1 MQRHSE
7 RHFWFSVAR
16 GCGGAII
23 FSFPLLMTM
32 EMWWLG
38 FTMTPARLLL
48 LVVLTTPLLA
58 LVSYYSGFDR
68 HHNLLESVLD
78 AFVAWVIGL
87 AIAFA
92 MLAVFGILTVD
103 MPIREVAGKCLIQAV
118 PASIGAVLAR
128 SLLGGS
134 EDTEHRRRP
143 GNAPW
148 SELALRAIGALLLGF
163 TAAPTEEMVLISYR
177 MSKWQTIILMLVAMV
192 MLQAFIY
199 AAEHRGQPRGQR
211 MPSQGKILFWRAVPA
226 YAVAMI
232 VSGYVLWSFGRLDG
246 MAPAEAVQA
255 TVVLS
260 FPATLGA
267 GAVRLLL

>member
-7 RHFWFSVAR
+7 RHFWLAVAR

-38 FTMTPARLLL
+38 FTMAPARLLL
-48 LVVLTTPLLA
+48 LVVVTTPLLA

-68 HHNLLESVLD
+68 HHNLIESVLD
-78 AFVAWVIGL
+78 SFVAWVIGL
-87 AIAFA
+87 VIAFV
-92 MLAVFGILTVD
+92 MLAIFGVITVELGV
-103 MPIREVAGKCLIQAV
+103 REITGKCLIQAV

-143 GNAPW
+143 GKTPW
-148 SELALRAIGALLLGF
+148 SDLGLRAIGALLLGF

-177 MSKWQTIILMLVAMV
+177 MWKWQTNVLMAAAMV
-192 MLQAFIY
+192 MLHAFVY
-199 AAEHRGQPRGQR
+199 AAEHRGQARGQQ
-211 MPSQGKILFWRAVPA
+211 MAPQWQILLWRVVPA
-226 YAVAMI
+226 YAIAII
-232 VSGYVLWSFGRLDG
+232 VSWYVLSSFGRLDG
-246 MAPAEAVQA
+246 MAAAEAIQA

-260 FPATLGA
+260 FPAALGA

>member
-1 MQRHSE
+1 MEQHSE
-7 RHFWFSVAR
+7 RHFWLSVAR

-38 FTMTPARLLL
+38 FTMAPLRLLL

-68 HHNLLESVLD
+68 HHNLLEAVLD
-78 AFVAWVIGL
+78 AFVGWVIGL
-87 AIAFA
+87 ALAFL
-92 MLAVFGILTVD
+92 MLAVFGIITADL
-103 MPIREVAGKCLIQAV
+103 PIREIVGKCLIQAV

-134 EDTEHRRRP
+134 EETEHRRRP
-143 GNAPW
+143 DKPPW
-148 SELALRAIGALLLGF
+148 HELALRAIGALLLGF

-177 MSKWQTIILMLVAMV
+177 MSKLQTIILMLIAMG
-192 MLQAFIY
+192 MLQAFVY
-199 AAEHRGQPRGQR
+199 AAEHRGQPPRGH
-211 MPSQGKILFWRAVPA
+211 MPPQWQILLLRVVPA

-246 MAPAEAVQA
+246 MASPVAIQA

-260 FPATLGA
+260 FPAALGA

>member
-1 MQRHSE
+1 MQKHSE

-87 AIAFA
+87 AIGFA

-134 EDTEHRRRP
+134 EDTEHRRHP
-143 GNAPW
+143 GIDPW
-148 SELALRAIGALLLGF
+148 SDLALRAIGALLLGF

-192 MLQAFIY
+192 ILQAFIY
-199 AAEHRGQPRGQR
+199 AAEHRGQSRGKRLPPQW
-211 MPSQGKILFWRAVPA
+211 KILLWRVVPA
-226 YAVAMI
+226 YAVAMT
-232 VSGYVLWSFGRLDG
+232 VSSYVLWSFGRLDG
-246 MAPAEAVQA
+246 MALAEAVQA